1 VSKLSIDTKLLDII
15 CCPVTRLP
23 MEVMPEAT
31 LEEVNRRIRDSKLV
45 SRDGTVLTE
54 ELLEAL
60 ITRDGKLAY
69 PVRDGIPVLLEDHG
83 IVLTQLEGA

>member
-1 VSKLSIDTKLLDII
+1 MSKLSIDTKLLDII